1 MYLSLTQLIKTTPKI
16 TFFLCP
22 IMIFVAMDIY
32 AQQVN
37 SIGRELPKDAAPL
50 EQQQFRFFEMDGT
63 YMEWFKTIY
72 KRSPATDLISEPL
85 LRHDKNYQLLPA
97 AAKSWEATKD
107 GYTWLFHLRSGMQ
120 WDDGRPFNAHD
131 YVYTFRRGADPQNAY
146 DFEWHYRIIKN
157 WDAVVSRR
165 LPVDS
170 LGVFAINDTTLAVH
184 TEQRVPYLPHNLVM
198 SWASPQHAVAKY
210 GEEWSTRSKTH
221 VSSGPFKLSE
231 WRKNEVIVLDANP
244 MYRGSAP
251 PYLEQIIIRVFA
263 QATQPLMLS
272 AYTAEEVDMILLSGQ
287 ASLGRVK
294 TDPLLNR
301 ELHSMVN
308 FVTFY
313 MTMDT
318 YNTPFNDLRVR
329 QAFAH
334 SIDRSALMGSALR
347 DIGVPAY
354 GMLPPGFPGS
364 DPGAFR
370 ETLVYNP
377 DRARQLLAEAGYP
390 DGRGF
395 PQVDIWI
402 RGIDSHSTRIPA
414 EAIQAMLAEALN
426 VKVGVRVIERK
437 VFTDG
442 LNNHEVTLA
451 VVAYSQ
457 DFPDPAN
464 LLGLW
469 RYNGRHAWRN
479 DTFEKLIHEANE
491 YMGPSRER
499 YAIYHA
505 AEQRLVEEVGGIFLW
520 HPVEHRLWKSNFYS
534 PSLLPNR
541 LGMEVWASLTLMDGY
556 FRNSDSIDYIQPL
569 KRRFWDWLKSSLD

>member
-1 MYLSLTQLIKTTPKI
+1 MTMHRIFRFLFLLVFLSAL
-16 TFFLCP
+16 
-22 IMIFVAMDIY
+22 DIR

-37 SIGRELPKDAAPL
+37 SIGIELPEDAAPPERQRL
-50 EQQQFRFFEMDGT
+50 RFFEMDGT

-72 KRSPATDLISEPL
+72 KRSPATNLIAEPL
-85 LRHDKNYQLLPA
+85 VRQDENYELVPA
-97 AAKSWEATKD
+97 AARSWEATPD

-131 YVYTFRRGADPQNAY
+131 YVFTFQRGADPDNAY
-146 DFEWHYRIIKN
+146 DFEWHYQIIKN
-157 WDAVVSRR
+157 WNAVVSRR

-170 LGVFAINDTTLAVH
+170 LGVEAIDDTTLAVH
-184 TEQRVPYLPHNLVM
+184 TEQPVPYLPYNLIM
-198 SWASPQHAVAKY
+198 SWASPKHAVAKY
-210 GEEWSTRSKTH
+210 GEEWSTRAETH

-244 MYRGSAP
+244 MYRGSMP
-251 PYLEQIIIRVFA
+251 PYLEQVIIRVFSQSA
-263 QATQPLMLS
+263 QPLVLS
-272 AYTAEEVDMILLSGQ
+272 AYTADEVDMILLSGQ

-294 TDPLLNR
+294 NDPVFSQ

-318 YNTPFNDLRVR
+318 YNPPFNDLRVR

-334 SIDRSALMGSALR
+334 SVDRSALMGSALK
-347 DIGVPAY
+347 DVGVTAY
-354 GMLPPGFPGS
+354 CMLPPGFPGS
-364 DPGAFR
+364 DPDSFR
-370 ETLVYNP
+370 ETLAYDP
-377 DRARQLLAEAGYP
+377 ERARQLLAEAGYP
-390 DGRGF
+390 NGQGF
-395 PQVDIWI
+395 PQIDLWI
-402 RGIDSHSTRIPA
+402 RSLDAQATRLPA
-414 EAIQAMLAEALN
+414 EAIQAMISEALN

-451 VVAYSQ
+451 LVAYSQ

-469 RYNGRHAWRN
+469 RSSGRHAWH
-479 DTFEKLIHEANE
+479 DETFERLIREGNE
-491 YMGPSRER
+491 YMGPPDER

-505 AEQRLVEEVGGIFLW
+505 AERRLVEEVGGYFLW
-520 HPVEHRLWKSNFYS
+520 HPVEHRLWKPDFYS
-534 PSLLPNR
+534 PTLLPNR
-541 LGMEVWASLTLMDGY
+541 LGMEVWTNLTWMNGY
-556 FRNSDSIDYIQPL
+556 FRNTDGDTEVQPVNRGL
-569 KRRFWDWLKSSLD
+569 WDWLKSALD

>member
-1 MYLSLTQLIKTTPKI
+1 MSLPLEMTMRRI
-16 TFFLCP
+16 TRCLFLLVFFADLDAC
-22 IMIFVAMDIY
+22 

-37 SIGRELPKDAAPL
+37 SIGRVLPEDAAPL
-50 EQQQFRFFEMDGT
+50 ERQQLRFFEIDGT

-72 KRSPATDLISEPL
+72 KRSPATNLISEPL
-85 LRHDKNYQLLPA
+85 VRQDQDYQLVPA
-97 AAKSWEATKD
+97 AARSWEATPD

-131 YVYTFRRGADPQNAY
+131 YVYTFQRGADPENAY
-146 DFEWHYRIIKN
+146 DFEWHYQIIKN
-157 WDAVVSRR
+157 WDDVVSRR

-170 LGVFAINDTTLAVH
+170 LGVEAIDDTTFAVH
-184 TEQRVPYLPHNLVM
+184 TEQPVPYLPYNLIM
-198 SWASPQHAVAKY
+198 SWASPKHAVAKY
-210 GEEWSTRSKTH
+210 GEEWSTRADTH

-244 MYRGSAP
+244 MYRGPAP
-251 PYLEQIIIRVFA
+251 PFLEQVIIRVFSQSA
-263 QATQPLMLS
+263 QPLVLS
-272 AYTAEEVDMILLSGQ
+272 AYTADEVDMILLSGQ

-294 TDPLLNR
+294 SDPVLSR

-313 MTMDT
+313 LTMDT
-318 YNTPFNDLRVR
+318 YNPPFNDLRVR

-334 SIDRSALMGSALR
+334 SVDRVALMDSALR
-347 DIGVPAY
+347 DVGVAAY
-354 GMLPPGFPGS
+354 SMLPPGFPGA
-364 DPGAFR
+364 DPEAFR
-370 ETLVYNP
+370 ETLAYNP
-377 DRARQLLAEAGYP
+377 ERARQLLAEAGYP
-390 DGRGF
+390 DGQGF

-402 RGIDSHSTRIPA
+402 RSLDSQATRLPA

-426 VKVGVRVIERK
+426 VRVGVKVIERK

-451 VVAYSQ
+451 LVAYSQ

-469 RYNGRHAWRN
+469 RSTGRHAWR
-479 DTFEKLIHEANE
+479 DETFERLIHEGNE
-491 YMGPSRER
+491 FMGSSEDR

-505 AEQRLVEEVGGIFLW
+505 AERRLVDDVGGIFLW
-520 HPVEHRLWKSNFYS
+520 FPVEHRLWKSDFYS
-534 PSLLPNR
+534 PTLLPNR
-541 LGMEVWASLTLMDGY
+541 LGMEVWANLTLMDGY
-556 FRNSDSIDYIQPL
+556 FRNPDRAAASAQPFNL
-569 KRRFWDWLKSSLD
+569 RLWDWLKSALD